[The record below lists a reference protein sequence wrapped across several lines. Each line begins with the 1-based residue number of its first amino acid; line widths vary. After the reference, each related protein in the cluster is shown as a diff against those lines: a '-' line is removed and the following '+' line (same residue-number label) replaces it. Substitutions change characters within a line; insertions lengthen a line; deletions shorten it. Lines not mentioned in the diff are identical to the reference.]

1 MYCKYTTV
9 CSYIYKLAL
18 FLLSSLEMHY
28 TEVVSMAIVTT
39 TLLNNFIVD
48 FVKLVTVLQISAYV
62 LVCSGQL

>member
-1 MYCKYTTV
+1 
-9 CSYIYKLAL
+9 
-18 FLLSSLEMHY
+18 MHY

-39 TLLNNFIVD
+39 TLLNNSIVD